1 MAWQFT
7 CSQTSMALVRAA
19 DPQTSSVSS
28 TSRYCRYHVFLSFRG
43 QDTRKT
49 FTDHL
54 YTALVKA
61 GFRTFRDDD
70 EVERGEGIKPELQKA
85 IKHSR
90 TSVIVFSKNYAS
102 SRWCLDELVM
112 ILERKRISADHVV
125 LPVFYDVDPSDLRK
139 QKGGLAEAFA
149 RHQKTQPSNKV
160 KEWRE
165 ALAEVAD
172 LAGMVLQ
179 NQADG
184 HESKFINKI
193 VQVIGEKLRRR
204 PLSVPHIMIGM
215 HSRVNELNLWLQYG
229 SDDVSILVIY
239 DGMSGIG
246 KTTIAKTV
254 YNSNFRIFEGS
265 SFLENI
271 KEVSQQPNGLV
282 QIQTQLLSNIL
293 NGRKMKISNVSEGL
307 IKIEDAISSKRVLLV
322 LDDVDHMDQL
332 DAIFQMKA
340 RFYPGSKIIITT
352 RRARLLKAHQVTKV
366 YAVGTLTQKE
376 SLELFSWHAFGQD
389 HPVEDY
395 IEYSE
400 KLIDHCGG
408 LPLALK
414 VLGSSL
420 LGESICLWKSA
431 LEKLEAIP
439 NGEIINKLRVSY
451 DSLQDDHDRN
461 LFLHIACFF
470 IGKDKDYIVKILDGC
485 DFYPIVG
492 IQNLIDRCLMIIDEW
507 DKVQMHNLIRGMG
520 REIVR
525 LESNE
530 PWKRS
535 RVWYHKDSFKILTEK
550 NGTETI
556 EGLVLDMH
564 MCPTIN
570 SNEKV
575 LETNAFSRMREL
587 KLLHLSH
594 VQLNGSY
601 AEFCTGLR
609 WLCWTKFPLDSI
621 PIDFALESVIIL
633 EMQYSGLRQVFKGT
647 KCLLSLK
654 ILDLSHSHSLTET
667 IDFSYCPNLEKLVL
681 VDCTSLID
689 VHGSIGNLE
698 RLIYLN
704 MKDCKKIR
712 MLPKSICMLK
722 SLETFIIS
730 GCSNLNELSIEML
743 RNMDSLKVLEA
754 DGIPIRE
761 LWLERSSSILGSL
774 PCSLVELSLW
784 GCNLSDDVFPM
795 DFSNMSSLHRLNL
808 GNNPISSL
816 PNCIKG
822 LARLDELSFCKCTS
836 LKSLLGLPKLK
847 GLNIAYCIS
856 LKKITYQSSSSLKHR
871 TTVGDNDNLVEWQYN
886 YKLQPNGSVDVEMI
900 NQHSGWSNLLESMA
914 PIRVYTNGRY
924 LGKVDPIP
932 IQELHEDGIFSAFFC
947 GNEFPG
953 QFSHKSRGSSIS
965 FVVPLLDN
973 HRIKGLIVCA
983 VYASSDFPYNQM
995 ATRVINKSKGLKWYY
1010 MPSAYDIPGEGEDM
1024 IWLSHWKFKD
1034 EHLEGGDKVVVSV
1047 RMEHFQVKELGIQFV
1062 QVEQENHNMMS
1073 PTVYPVDPRVNHPG
1087 AYLFNDEDTIDN
1099 EEEQQDDP
1107 SIAAPT
1113 GSNNCSSCLH
1123 GWKVLI
1129 TAACKLTLSL
1139 SRRQKQQP
1147 KSRG

>member
-1 MAWQFT
+1 
-7 CSQTSMALVRAA
+7 MALVRAA

-28 TSRYCRYHVFLSFRG
+28 TSGYCRYHVFLSFRG

-54 YTALVKA
+54 YTALVNA
-61 GFRTFRDDD
+61 GFRTFRDYD

-85 IKHSR
+85 IKRSR
-90 TSVIVFSKNYAS
+90 TSVIVFSKDYAS

-112 ILERKRISADHVV
+112 ILERKRKTSDDHVV
-125 LPVFYDVDPSDLRK
+125 LPVFYDVYPSHVKK
-139 QKGGLAEAFA
+139 QTGSLAKAFA
-149 RHQKTQPSNKV
+149 RHQKTQPLPKV
-160 KEWRE
+160 KAWRE

-179 NQADG
+179 NQAHG
-184 HESKFINKI
+184 YESKFIKKI
-193 VQVIGEKLRRR
+193 VKVIGDKLSRT
-204 PLSVPHIMIGM
+204 PLSVAPNLVGM
-215 HSRVNELNLWLQYG
+215 HSRVERINFWLQRR
-229 SDDVSILVIY
+229 STDVGILVIY
-239 DGMSGIG
+239 GMSGIG

-271 KEVSQQPNGLV
+271 REVSDQPNGLV
-282 QIQTQLLSNIL
+282 QIQTQLLSDIL

-332 DAIFQMKA
+332 DAVFQVKD

-352 RRARLLKAHQVTKV
+352 RHARLLKAHQITEV

-400 KLIDHCGG
+400 KLVDHCGG

-420 LGESICLWKSA
+420 LGESVSLWKSA
-431 LEKLEAIP
+431 LEKLEVIP

-451 DSLQDDHDRN
+451 DSLQDEHDQK

-470 IGKDKDYIVKILDGC
+470 IGMDKDYIAKILDGC
-485 DFYPIVG
+485 DFYTIVG
-492 IQNLIDRCLMIIDEW
+492 IQNLIDRCLVIIDGW
-507 DKVQMHNLIRGMG
+507 DKVRMHDLIRGMG

-525 LESNE
+525 LESKE

-535 RVWYHKDSFKILTEK
+535 RVWHHKDSFKILTEK

-575 LETNAFSRMREL
+575 LETTAFSKMQEL

-594 VQLNGSY
+594 VKLRGCY
-601 AEFCTGLR
+601 AKFCSGLR
-609 WLCWTKFPLDSI
+609 WLCWLEFPLDSI
-621 PIDFALESVIIL
+621 PVDFPLGSIIVL

-647 KCLLSLK
+647 KYLPSLK
-654 ILDLSHSHSLTET
+654 TLDLSHSHSLTE
-667 IDFSYCPNLEKLVL
+667 IIEFSYCPNLEKLVL
-681 VDCTSLID
+681 VDCTSLIY

-712 MLPKSICMLK
+712 LLPKNICMLK
-722 SLETFIIS
+722 SLETIIIS
-730 GCSNLNELSIEML
+730 GCSNLKELSIEML
-743 RNMDSLKVLEA
+743 RNMDSLKVLET
-754 DGIPIRE
+754 DGIPISE
-761 LWLERSSSILGSL
+761 LWQERSLSILCSL

-784 GCNLSDDVFPM
+784 GCNLSDDAFPM
-795 DFSNMSSLHRLNL
+795 DFSNMSSLRRLNL
-808 GNNPISSL
+808 GNNPICSL

-822 LARLDELSFCKCTS
+822 LARLDKLSFSMCTS
-836 LKSLLGLPKLK
+836 LKSLLGLPKVNNLD
-847 GLNIAYCIS
+847 IVDCI
-856 LKKITYQSSSSLKHR
+856 LLEKATYQSRHAETSTSFNR
-871 TTVGDNDNLVEWQYN
+871 NNLVEWQYKF
-886 YKLQPNGSVDVEMI
+886 KLLDAELGL
-900 NQHSGWSNLLESMA
+900 GNLLESMA
-914 PIRVYTNGRY
+914 PI
-924 LGKVDPIP
+924 LQKDDPIP
-932 IQELHEDGIFSAFFC
+932 IQGLYECGIFSTFFG
-947 GNEFPG
+947 GNEVPG

-965 FVVPLLDN
+965 FTVPLLDN
-973 HRIKGLIVCA
+973 HRTRGLIVFI
-983 VYASSDFPYNQM
+983 VYLNAGYDSPIIQHNCLLHI
-995 ATRVINKSKGLKWYY
+995 RVKNKSKGLRGAYE
-1010 MPSAYDIPGEGEDM
+1010 PSHYGIPGEGEDM
-1024 IWLSHWKFKD
+1024 IWLSHWNLGD
-1034 EHLEGGDKVVVSV
+1034 QLQGGDEVVVSV
-1047 RMEHFQVKELGIQFV
+1047 IMESGLLVKELGIQFV
-1062 QVEQENHNMMS
+1062 QVQEKENHNTMS
-1073 PTVYPVDPRVNHPG
+1073 ISTDSSYGHQMWYNKRLGDS
-1087 AYLFNDEDTIDN
+1087 DEEDRREEIFARFVCLPD
-1099 EEEQQDDP
+1099 EEEQQDD
-1107 SIAAPT
+1107 ITVATTT
-1113 GSNNCSSCLH
+1113 GSNNSGGLG
-1123 GWKVLI
+1123 GWKVL
-1129 TAACKLTLSL
+1129 AACFCCPVGMKM
-1139 SRRQKQQP
+1139 
-1147 KSRG
+1147 

>member
-1 MAWQFT
+1 
-7 CSQTSMALVRAA
+7 MALVRSAQ
-19 DPQTSSVSS
+19 QTSSSN
-28 TSRYCRYHVFLSFRG
+28 TSPYCRYHVFLSFRG
-43 QDTRKT
+43 EDTRKN

-54 YTALVKA
+54 YTALVNA

-70 EVERGEGIKPELQKA
+70 ELERGEDIKRELQKA
-85 IKHSR
+85 IKHAR
-90 TSVIVFSKNYAS
+90 TSVIVFSKEYAS

-125 LPVFYDVDPSDLRK
+125 LPVFYDVDPSDVRK
-139 QKGGLAEAFA
+139 QTGSLGKAFA

-184 HESKFINKI
+184 HESRFINKI

-215 HSRVNELNLWLQYG
+215 HSRVNELNLWLQDG
-229 SDDVSILVIY
+229 SYDVGILVIY
-239 DGMSGIG
+239 GMSGIG
-246 KTTIAKTV
+246 KTTIAKSV
-254 YNSNFRIFEGS
+254 YNTNFSTFDES

-271 KEVSQQPNGLV
+271 REISQLPNGLV
-282 QIQTQLLSNIL
+282 QIQIQLLSDIL
-293 NGRKMKISNVSEGL
+293 YGRKVKIHSVSKGMTE
-307 IKIEDAISSKRVLLV
+307 IEDAISSKKVFLV
-322 LDDVDHMDQL
+322 LDDVDHISQL
-332 DAIFQMKA
+332 DVVLGMKDQ
-340 RFYPGSKIIITT
+340 FYPGSKIIITT
-352 RRARLLKAHQVTKV
+352 RRAGLLKAHQVSKV
-366 YAVGTLTQKE
+366 YAVETLTREE

-395 IEYSE
+395 IEFSE
-400 KLIDHCGG
+400 KLADHCGG
-408 LPLALK
+408 LPLALQ

-420 LGESICLWKSA
+420 LGESIGVWKSA
-431 LEKLEAIP
+431 LEKLKVIP

-451 DSLQDDHDRN
+451 DSLQDDHDQK

-470 IGKDKDYIVKILDGC
+470 IGKDKDYIAKILDGC
-485 DFYPIVG
+485 DFYTIVG
-492 IQNLIDRCLMIIDEW
+492 IQNLIDRCLVTIVDGW
-507 DKVQMHNLIRGMG
+507 DLVQMHDLIRGMG

-535 RVWYHKDSFKILTEK
+535 RVWHHKDSFKILTEK

-621 PIDFALESVIIL
+621 PVDFPLESVIIL

-647 KCLLSLK
+647 KYLPSLK
-654 ILDLSHSHSLTET
+654 ILDLSHSHSLTEI
-667 IDFSYCPNLEKLVL
+667 IDFSYSPNLEKLVL
-681 VDCTSLID
+681 VDCTSLIYVD
-689 VHGSIGNLE
+689 GSIGNLE

-712 MLPKSICMLK
+712 MLPKNICMLK

-730 GCSNLNELSIEML
+730 GCSNLNELSIETL
-743 RNMDSLKVLEA
+743 RNMDSLKVLEM
-754 DGIPIRE
+754 DRIPISE
-761 LWLERSSSILGSL
+761 LWLERRSSILGSL

-784 GCNLSDDVFPM
+784 GCNLSDDAFPI
-795 DFSNMSSLHRLNL
+795 DFSNLSSLQRLNL

-822 LARLDELSFCKCTS
+822 LARLNELSFSSCKS
-836 LKSLLGLPKLK
+836 LKSLLELPKLRS
-847 GLNIAYCIS
+847 LDITECIS
-856 LKKITYQSSSSLKHR
+856 LEKMTHQSFQFKSISL
-871 TTVGDNDNLVEWQYN
+871 GSNYNLVEWQYK
-886 YKLQPNGSVDVEMI
+886 YKLQPIGRVDVEMI
-900 NQHSGWSNLLESMA
+900 NLLGLCNLESMA
-914 PIRVYTNGRY
+914 PIRMNKPSYISKKYDWSPVQGLYQN
-924 LGKVDPIP
+924 
-932 IQELHEDGIFSAFFC
+932 GIFSTFFG
-947 GNEFPG
+947 GNEVPG

-965 FVVPLLDN
+965 FTVPLLDN

-983 VYASSDFPYNQM
+983 VYASSGSDFHYDHITGFHRYRVHMNM
-995 ATRVINKSKGLKWYY
+995 ITRVSNKSKGLKWYY
-1010 MPSAYDIPGEGEDM
+1010 MPSFYGILGEGEDM
-1024 IWLSHWKFKD
+1024 IWLSLWKFKD
-1034 EHLEGGDKVVVSV
+1034 EHLEGGDQVVVSV
-1047 RMEHFQVKELGIQFV
+1047 RMKYFQVKELGIQFV
-1062 QVEQENHNMMS
+1062 QVEQESHNMMRTTMIHNS
-1073 PTVYPVDPRVNHPG
+1073 TSSPVDPWENQT
-1087 AYLFNDEDTIDN
+1087 YEFLFNDEDTRDN
-1099 EEEQQDDP
+1099 EEEQKDDR

-1123 GWKVLI
+1123 GLKVLI
-1129 TAACKLTLSL
+1129 TAACKLMLSL
-1139 SRRQKQQP
+1139 SRRQK
-1147 KSRG
+1147 